1 MSTRR
6 RQTRTR
12 VRGEGTIYF
21 HKASGR
27 YAAQL
32 VVGVKPDG
40 KPDRRTVYGKTPEEV
55 AEKLHELRQQAKE
68 GTLPKPNRVT
78 VKEWSEQWLDEFS
91 SLKKHRENTREFYE
105 NAVRWITDKY
115 GTKLLKDLT
124 GQDLTDLYVE
134 MSDKVGLRQMEIVHN
149 AAGLMLRAA
158 VKKKLIPYDV
168 TQDVAYTPRVAYDD
182 EPRALEP
189 EEFQALLD
197 QAAVMKGTKGKWV
210 AGFRLALNA
219 AMHRAELLGVQVG
232 DIDLRRWRVHVQ
244 HQVLRVKGGALMLSP
259 LKTHARRRTVP
270 LGPATVAAIK
280 EWMNVLREETGL
292 DILPANVFLFPWYHR
307 GRFKLDEP
315 TSPEALNAAFRKCA
329 QRAGIADA
337 TFHTIRATTATW
349 LAELRTP
356 LKTTMRIMG
365 LARPETLTK
374 YYTRVTERSLE
385 DAVKRLDTVAG
396 SLAPYASDEETAV
409 EGLEKLLQ

>member
-12 VRGEGTIYF
+12 VRGEGTIYY

-32 VVGVKPDG
+32 VVGVKTDG

-168 TQDVAYTPRVAYDD
+168 TQDVAYAPRAAYDD
-182 EPRALEP
+182 EPRALDP
-189 EEFQALLD
+189 DEFQALLE

-210 AGFRLALNA
+210 AGFRLAVNA
-219 AMHRAELLGVQVG
+219 AMHRAELLGVKIG
-232 DIDLRRWRVHVQ
+232 ALDLRRGLVDVR
-244 HQVLRVKGGALMLSP
+244 HQVVRVKGGGLQLGE
-259 LKTHARRRTVP
+259 LKTKPRRRTVK
-270 LGPATVAAIK
+270 LGPSTIEAVKA
-280 EWMNVLREETGL
+280 WLNVLRQETGF
-292 DILPANVFLFPWYHR
+292 DILPADAYLFPWYHR
-307 GRFKLDEP
+307 GRYKLDEP
-315 TSPEALNAAFRKCA
+315 TSPEAANAAFRKCA
-329 QRAGIADA
+329 DRAGIKDA
-337 TFHTIRATTATW
+337 TFHSLRATTATW
-349 LAELRTP
+349 LAETGAP

-365 LARPETLTK
+365 LARPETLVK
-374 YYTRVTERSLE
+374 YYTRVTERSVEKAVARLE
-385 DAVKRLDTVAG
+385 SIMG
-396 SLAPYASDEETAV
+396 NLAPDAREEETALD
-409 EGLEKLLQ
+409 GPDALLQ